1 MLAVALFL
9 SLSVLHASGRKEVGS
24 GMLASLFFSREGCC
38 SIMNP
43 FSQVENLFIN
53 NIDNQ
58 RWWWWWWWWFQ
69 SEGMQD
75 LPFSRSNLDACEE
88 QCKWGFSVLDV
99 ELDWVHIP
107 CPWAALA
114 SSNFLAANSMCIGW
128 CVLILCICCMAGR
141 AQTTGCRC
149 AIWGSTAS
157 AEQWTIA
164 FLLSQET
171 TCWYQASKQKQVRLG
186 FRVYGLSVCLSVC
199 LPTSPCWHCCGS
211 NFYSA

>member
-1 MLAVALFL
+1 MLATLFFPERDAVLEWILFL
-9 SLSVLHASGRKEVGS
+9 KWRIYSTTTLTTEDDDDDYVCRAKE
-24 GMLASLFFSREGCC
+24 CK
-38 SIMNP
+38 
-43 FSQVENLFIN
+43 
-53 NIDNQ
+53 
-58 RWWWWWWWWFQ
+58 
-69 SEGMQD
+69 D

-88 QCKWGFSVLDV
+88 ECKWGFSVLDV
-99 ELDWVHIP
+99 ELNWVHIP

-114 SSNFLAANSMCIGW
+114 SSNSLAANSMCIGW
-128 CVLILCICCMAGR
+128 CVLILGICCMAGR
-141 AQTTGCRC
+141 AKRTGCRC

-171 TCWYQASKQKQVRLG
+171 SCWYQASKQKQVRLG
-186 FRVYGLSVCLSVC
+186 FTVYGLSVCLSVC

>member
-1 MLAVALFL
+1 MLAT
-9 SLSVLHASGRKEVGS
+9 
-24 GMLASLFFSREGCC
+24 LFFSREGCC
-38 SIMNP
+38 SRMNP
-43 FSQVENLFIN
+43 FSQVENLSNN

-58 RWWWWWWWWFQ
+58 RWRWWWCFQ

-88 QCKWGFSVLDV
+88 ECKWGFSVLDV

-107 CPWAALA
+107 CPWTALA

-128 CVLILCICCMAGR
+128 CVLILGICCMAGR
-141 AQTTGCRC
+141 AKRTGCRC

-171 TCWYQASKQKQVRLG
+171 SCWYQASKQKQVRLG
-186 FRVYGLSVCLSVC
+186 FTVYGLSVCLSVC